1 MYLHVDMLL
10 PLIFV
15 FYALIEI
22 LYIHNYTYEVFIVLL
37 ISLVYMRVVAFVI
50 SFNSNVVEIR
60 NKIDT
65 ICCKLSLIDNIQTC
79 SNADDPDSDNS
90 GQFRGNSGTDH
101 EISHNDGQFLDK

>member
-22 LYIHNYTYEVFIVLL
+22 LYIHNYTYDVFIVLL

-60 NKIDT
+60 NKIDA
-65 ICCKLSLIDNIQTC
+65 ICCKLSLIDNIQT
-79 SNADDPDSDNS
+79 
-90 GQFRGNSGTDH
+90 GNSGTDK
-101 EISHNDGQFLDK
+101 NGT